1 MKGVINMKKLWR
13 SLTLAAMILALLT
26 PAALAESISFDGTVT
41 AAYTYEIYAEN
52 TAQVESVCV
61 EVGQAVWPMD
71 TIATLRTTKIYA
83 EEDGA
88 VAAIFGGEG
97 DLTDSLVERYGAS
110 IVLQRPVT
118 YTIAASTQYAYD
130 SVETKLVRVG
140 ETVALRSRTESDRT
154 GEGVI
159 VAVDGNSYTVHVTA
173 GEFLMGESVSIY
185 RGSGYQDAQRIGRG
199 AIARNSDALVAGS
212 GRIVELAVQPG
223 DQVKRGDLLME
234 TLAGTGSDPRIITDM
249 NGVVAQ
255 LNVAQGAMVEEN
267 GVVAVIWPTDAMRIE
282 IEVNENDLIFIH
294 EGDTV
299 NLLFDWE
306 VERNA
311 STTGTVLS
319 ISSIQKEGDDTVYT
333 ATIDFEP
340 EESIRYG
347 MSVTVTTIDNNAQTT
362 DAEGSDAE

>member
-1 MKGVINMKKLWR
+1 MKKLWR
-13 SLTLAAMILALLT
+13 SLIVAALVVTLLC

-61 EVGQAVWPMD
+61 EVGQMVLSKD
-71 TIATLRTTKIYA
+71 TVAMLRTTKVYA
-83 EEDGA
+83 EEDGT
-88 VAAIFGGEG
+88 VAAILGGVG

-110 IVLQRPVT
+110 IVLQRPVR

-130 SVETKLVRVG
+130 SVESKLVYVG
-140 ETVALRSRTESDRT
+140 EKVALRSRTESDRT
-154 GEGVI
+154 GEGLI
-159 VAVDGNSYTVHVTA
+159 VAVDGNSYTVHVTS

-185 RGSGYQDAQRIGRG
+185 RGDGYKDAQRIGRG
-199 AIARNSDALVAGS
+199 SIARNSDAQVTGS
-212 GRIVELAVQPG
+212 GRIVALAVQVG

-234 TLAGTGSDPRIITDM
+234 TLTGTGSAPLIITDM

-255 LNVAQGAMVEEN
+255 LGVAQGGTVEEN

-282 IEVNENDLIFIH
+282 IEVNENDLTFIH

-306 VERNA
+306 VECNA
-311 STTGTVLS
+311 STNGTVLS
-319 ISSIQKEGDDTVYT
+319 ISAIPSAASDDTVYT
-333 ATIDFEP
+333 ATIGFEP
-340 EESIRYG
+340 DEAIRYG
-347 MSVTVTTIDNNAQTT
+347 MSVTVTTIDNNVGAT